1 MDKSKPSYYGI
12 LPAHVR
18 YDNDLPPMARIMYAE
33 ITALSNKDGYC
44 SAGNDYFA
52 ELYEVS
58 NVTVS
63 RWISKL
69 GKRGHI
75 TIDADPV
82 TGHDRKLYPLN
93 KNVIPHNKNVKAPIQ
108 KDQGPLNKNVKH
120 NSTSIILQDNTKGKL
135 ENLQE
140 DLFIK
145 IEGLKER
152 IGPNHYYLLN
162 ATCLSNE
169 GAYQKLRG
177 MFSDG
182 RFSSL
187 MDFLEYKKESGKS
200 YKKNAKSSLTA
211 LVNKI
216 SEYTPKEVEV
226 GLKNTLA
233 AGYAGFIIKAFNE
246 GQKKPQFTTVNFS
259 AARRKASVI

>member
-52 ELYEVS
+52 KLYDVS
-58 NVTVS
+58 TVTVS
-63 RWISKL
+63 RWVSKL
-69 GKRGHI
+69 GKQGHI
-75 TIDADPV
+75 LIDADPV

-120 NSTSIILQDNTKGKL
+120 NSTSIILQDNSNSKS
-135 ENLQE
+135 ENLQK
-140 DLFIK
+140 DLFVK
-145 IEGLKER
+145 VDGLKDK
-152 IGPNHYYLLN
+152 IGPNHYQLLN
-162 ATCLSNE
+162 ATCTSNE
-169 GAYQKLRG
+169 ETYQKLKG
-177 MFSDG
+177 MFHDG

-200 YKKNAKSSLTA
+200 YKKTAKSSLTA
-211 LVNKI
+211 LVNKVAD
-216 SEYTPKEVEV
+216 YTPKEVEV
-226 GLKNTLA
+226 GLANTLA

-246 GQKKPQFTTVNFS
+246 NQKKPQATRINFS
-259 AARRKASVI
+259 AARRKADVV

>member
-52 ELYEVS
+52 KLYDVS
-58 NVTVS
+58 TVTVS

-69 GKRGHI
+69 GKQGYI
-75 TIDADPV
+75 SIDADPV

-120 NSTSIILQDNTKGKL
+120 NSTSIILQDNI
-135 ENLQE
+135 N
-140 DLFIK
+140 
-145 IEGLKER
+145 IEGENEFSPAPAPKKKVSRFIPPTLEECISAFKEKLREKKVLGADAIAQKEGNKFFNTYSSKGWMVGKNKMKSWPHAVAGWIGRMDDYKTVSNKLK
-152 IGPNHYYLLN
+152 P
-162 ATCLSNE
+162 NE
-169 GAYQKLRG
+169 GA
-177 MFSDG
+177 
-182 RFSSL
+182 
-187 MDFLEYKKESGKS
+187 
-200 YKKNAKSSLTA
+200 
-211 LVNKI
+211 I
-216 SEYTPKEVEV
+216 STED
-226 GLKNTLA
+226 A
-233 AGYAGFIIKAFNE
+233 HAIIANIAE
-246 GQKKPQFTTVNFS
+246 NGW
-259 AARRKASVI
+259 